1 MPRRSDIPRPI
12 AAVAGDLGIPESALI
27 AFGRDKAKIDAA
39 ALPASATTGK
49 LVLVTA
55 MTPTV
60 AGEGKTTLAIG
71 LGDALAAAGVRTAVA
86 LREPSLGPVFGQ
98 KGGGT
103 GGGRAQLVPA
113 DDINLHFTGDL
124 HAIAAANNLLAAMV
138 DNHLYWG
145 NEAGFDP
152 ARISWRRAVDM
163 NDRSLRRVEL
173 RGDKAPRDTGFDIV
187 AASEAMAVLALARDL
202 ADLRQRLA
210 RIVVGWNHAGGPV
223 TASAL
228 KADGAMAAL
237 LRDAARPN
245 LVQTLAGTPAFV
257 HAGPF
262 ANIAHGCSSVMA
274 SRFALGRVE
283 CVVTEAGF
291 GADLGAEKF
300 CNIAC
305 RQSGLKPHLA
315 VLIATVRALKWH
327 GGVAREDLERPD
339 GAAVERGFANLAR
352 HVANLRALGLPVLI
366 AINRFIS
373 DRPDEVAQV
382 QRLCGG
388 LGVLAVAADP
398 FGGGDAGC
406 ADLAA
411 AVRAALADP
420 APALR
425 FTYAESL
432 PLADK
437 IASIARSLYG
447 AAAVALSD
455 EAQERLAAFT
465 AAGFGQLPVCIA
477 KTQYS
482 FTADPKVR
490 GAPSGHTLP
499 VREIRLSAGA
509 GFVVAVCGE
518 IMTMPGLPR
527 RPAAEQISLDADG
540 QICGLR

>member
-1 MPRRSDIPRPI
+1 MPNEPDQPRPI
-12 AAVAGDLGIPESALI
+12 AAVAAGLGIPESALI
-27 AFGRDKAKIDAA
+27 PYGRDKAKVETAA
-39 ALPASATTGK
+39 VPAGTGTGK

-71 LGDALAAAGVRTAVA
+71 LADALAAAGVRTALA

-98 KGGGT
+98 KGGGA

-124 HAIAAANNLLAAMV
+124 HAIGAANNLLAAMV

-145 NEAGFDP
+145 NALGLDP
-152 ARISWRRAVDM
+152 TRIAWRRAIDM

-173 RGDKAPRDTGFDIV
+173 RGDTVPRETGFDIV

-202 ADLRQRLA
+202 GDLRRRLA
-210 RIVVGWNHAGGPV
+210 RIVVGWDRGGQPV
-223 TASAL
+223 TAEAL

-237 LRDAARPN
+237 LRDAAKPN

-257 HAGPF
+257 HCGPF

-274 SRFALGRVE
+274 SHFALGHAD

-300 CNIAC
+300 CNIAG
-305 RQSGLKPHLA
+305 RQSGLRPHLA
-315 VLIATVRALKWH
+315 VLIATLRALKWH
-327 GGVAREDLERPD
+327 GGVTKESLERPD
-339 GAAVERGFANLAR
+339 ASAIDRGFANLAR
-352 HVANLRALGLPVLI
+352 HAANLKALGLPVLI

-373 DRPDEVAQV
+373 DSDDEIAQV
-382 QRLCGG
+382 RQSCER
-388 LGVLAVAADP
+388 LGVAAVAADP
-398 FGGGDAGC
+398 YGGGGSGC
-406 ADLAA
+406 GNLAA
-411 AVRAALADP
+411 AVRTALTTP
-420 APALR
+420 APELR
-425 FTYAESL
+425 FTYPDDA

-437 IASIARSLYG
+437 LDAVARSLYG
-447 AAAVALSD
+447 ASGVALS
-455 EAQERLAAFT
+455 EAARTQLEVFT
-465 AAGFGQLPVCIA
+465 AAGFGRLPMCIA

-482 FTADPKVR
+482 FTTDAKVR
-490 GAPSGHTLP
+490 GAPAGHVLP
-499 VREIRLSAGA
+499 VREARLSAGA

-518 IMTMPGLPR
+518 IMTMPGLAR
-527 RPAAEQISLDADG
+527 RPAAEQISLDPDG
-540 QICGLR
+540 RIRGLH